1 MTTRVVPWLLPLA
14 LLALSACG
22 ESENRGET
30 ARARVEA
37 GALLLDVRTTGEF
50 AGGHVEGAINIPLPQ
65 LRDRYAEL
73 PRDRPIWLSCG
84 VGQRGYYATRFLAQK
99 GYRPFN
105 LSGGYKTYL
114 ARERS

>member
-50 AGGHVEGAINIPLPQ
+50 AGGHVEGAINIPLSDLEARFSELETDRGVVVYCQ
-65 LRDRYAEL
+65 MGSRSARAATILR
-73 PRDRPIWLSCG
+73 
-84 VGQRGYYATRFLAQK
+84 QRGVDVFDLGAMSSWPR
-99 GYRPFN
+99 
-105 LSGGYKTYL
+105 
-114 ARERS
+114 